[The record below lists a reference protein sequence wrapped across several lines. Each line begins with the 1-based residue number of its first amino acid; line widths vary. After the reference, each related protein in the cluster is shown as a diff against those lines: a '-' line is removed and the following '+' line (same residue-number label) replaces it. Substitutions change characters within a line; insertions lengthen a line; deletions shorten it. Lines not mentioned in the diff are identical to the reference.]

1 MVSKHSGRVT
11 EKALEYLREVVEDGF
26 AQSSGPQMVGKFEQ
40 AFAKRFGVLYGI
52 AHANGT
58 ATLHSCLAAAG
69 VKPGDEVI
77 TTPLT
82 AAAPSYA
89 ILQQGAI
96 PIFADIDERTFNID
110 PKSIRQKITLRTK
123 AIMPVHLYGLPA
135 AMDEIMKI
143 AEEYNLKV
151 IEDSAECLLGE
162 CHGKLAGTIG
172 HFGSFSLQASK
183 HITCGDGGIVISNHE
198 DSAAKVRKFAC
209 FGFAT
214 LKGGSGRIIPK
225 KIRCDP
231 QAIRHESMGWNYR
244 MSHLQGAVALEQTER
259 MDELV
264 EKRIR
269 IAELY
274 QRAVKGCPWLL
285 PQYTPPGYKN
295 SYWTFVCRFDEK
307 KAGCTWYEFR
317 EKFYQLGGDLIY
329 GAWRLTYNEPMFQER
344 RFLGGFFPIDSEIY
358 LGPKPEYKP
367 GLCPVAERTQP
378 MLMQFKTNYMD
389 ETFAENMARVLSNA
403 IDEVGR
409 SGK

>member
-1 MVSKHSGRVT
+1 MAGKHFGRVT
-11 EKALEYLREVVEDGF
+11 EKALEYLKEIVDDGF
-26 AQSSGPQMVGKFEQ
+26 SQSSGPQMTGRFEQ
-40 AFAKRFGVLYGI
+40 AFAKRFGIGYAI

-89 ILQQGAI
+89 ILHQGAI
-96 PIFADIDERTFNID
+96 PVFADIDERTFNID
-110 PKSIRQKITLRTK
+110 PKSIIEKITPRTT
-123 AIMPVHLYGLPA
+123 AIMPIHLYGLPA

-143 AEEYNLKV
+143 AETYNLKV
-151 IEDSAECLLGE
+151 IEDSAETMLGE
-162 CHGKLAGTIG
+162 CNGKLAGTIG
-172 HFGSFSLQASK
+172 HFGSFSFQASK
-183 HITCGDGGIVISNHE
+183 HLTCGDGGIVITNNE
-198 DSAAKVRKFAC
+198 ESAMKVRKFAC

-214 LKGGSGRIIPK
+214 LKGGSGRVIPK

-244 MSHLQGAVALEQTER
+244 MSHLQAAVALEQTER

-264 EKRIR
+264 DRRMK
-269 IAELY
+269 IAEIYLD
-274 QRAVKGCPWLL
+274 AVSGCSWLI
-285 PQYTPPGYKN
+285 PQYTPSGYKN

-307 KAGCTWYEFR
+307 KAGCGWYEFR
-317 EKFYQLGGDLIY
+317 EKFYQKGGDLIY
-329 GAWRLTYNEPMFQER
+329 GAWRLTYQEPIFQER

-358 LGPKPEYKP
+358 HGPRQEYKP
-367 GLCPVAERTQP
+367 GLCPVAEKIQP
-378 MLMQFKTNYMD
+378 MLMQFKTNYVEID
-389 ETFAENMARVLSNA
+389 FAQHQAKILKEA